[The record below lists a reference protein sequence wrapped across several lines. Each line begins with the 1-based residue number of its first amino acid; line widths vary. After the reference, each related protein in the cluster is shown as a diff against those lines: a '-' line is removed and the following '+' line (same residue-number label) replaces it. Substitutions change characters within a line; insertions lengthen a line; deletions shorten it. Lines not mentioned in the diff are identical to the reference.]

1 MPDRSRAGLLWQP
14 VGRALPLGLML
25 GSLPGPLTLFN
36 VINKEIVMSP
46 NSDYLTDAQLTT
58 IGSRFNCDEVA
69 EEANEANEANE
80 ARGRWQHDVG
90 VLGSYGHGRSAL
102 AAFEADITTHEGLR
116 SARPEAVTGK
126 RAAVALRERH
136 VSNAWAWVDRVRAVL
151 GALARTDQ
159 TLALALKA
167 TVPKDDAG
175 L

>member
-69 EEANEANEANE
+69 EEANE